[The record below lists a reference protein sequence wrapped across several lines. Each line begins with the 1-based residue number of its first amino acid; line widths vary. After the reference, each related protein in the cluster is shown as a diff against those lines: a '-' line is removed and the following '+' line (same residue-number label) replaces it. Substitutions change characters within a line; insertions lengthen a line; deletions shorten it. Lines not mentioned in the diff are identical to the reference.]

1 MLNGLKKET
10 QHHLPHTVTQPTAT
24 QPDDFVPPQLE
35 SGASKLGDIC
45 PEIMDHLRP
54 VASFCSEEKL
64 SLIIVLR
71 TFVTNAKPR
80 TGRSATDLLVGMVGK
95 EAGPAGHR
103 ASRVAGV
110 IRQMGTLAGHDRRDL
125 FAFLF
130 SGRGDCKVRGGRR
143 FRRLGQHS

>member
-1 MLNGLKKET
+1 
-10 QHHLPHTVTQPTAT
+10 VTQPTAT

-35 SGASKLGDIC
+35 SGASKLDGIC
-45 PEIMDHLRP
+45 PEILDHLRP
-54 VASFCSEEKL
+54 VASFCSEGKL

-110 IRQMGTLAGHDRRDL
+110 LRQMGTLADMT
-125 FAFLF
+125 AEICSLF
-130 SGRGDCKVRGGRR
+130 SSPATATARSEEAAA